1 MPLTVSKPELLVDG
15 DDQLFRQVIHDALG
29 FSVRL
34 QEIRNRLGES
44 IGLSGP
50 AYSILIAIE
59 HLTAHGDEVGVSR
72 VGDHLHL
79 SGAFVTIEVNKLV
92 KAELVSKAPHP
103 EDRRRVL
110 LTVTDKARGMLG
122 ELAPLQQPVN
132 DAIFDRLS
140 QEQFQAF
147 AEIVASLAGG
157 AEEALALLNL
167 RAEQRRR
174 QA

>member
-15 DDQLFRQVIHDALG
+15 EDHLFRQVVHDALG
-29 FSVRL
+29 FSARL
-34 QEIRNRLGES
+34 QEIRNRLGEA

-59 HLTAHGDEVGVSR
+59 HLGQQGEVGVSK

-92 KAELVSKAPHP
+92 KSALVKKVPHP
-103 EDRRRVL
+103 EDGRRVI
-110 LTVTDKARGMLG
+110 LTVTDKARALLD
-122 ELAPLQQPVN
+122 ELAATQRPVN
-132 DAIFDRLS
+132 DTIFDGLS
-140 QEQFQAF
+140 AKQFLSF
-147 AEIVASLAGG
+147 SEIIASLVGG
-157 AEEALALLNL
+157 TEEALALLHL